1 MTLGDIIKDY
11 RTQHN
16 LSMDAFSE
24 KSGISKAYIS
34 LLEKNKHPKTGKAI
48 APSIQC
54 IKQAAN
60 GMDIDFNILFSMLDC
75 DVSLSEMD
83 NITSYVQIGYKI
95 KEARKQ
101 KNLTQKQLADL
112 IGASHNSLSDWENDK
127 NKPDLDTIGMICD
140 VLDITPNYLFGKEDD
155 ALSPFDKELLNNF
168 HNKLDDMGRDN
179 VLYIIDNEIKRVEQI
194 NQLKA
199 QSKQAHINNIEEG
212 NIDMRLINY
221 YYRVASAGTGQ
232 IIFDMPPTK
241 RIEIP
246 NIPKYKKVDYAIG
259 VNGNSM
265 EPTYHDGDML
275 LVEMTE
281 DIDIGDIGIF
291 RVDNESYVK
300 KLGKTELIS
309 LNPDAKNIP
318 LNDSAGCMGK
328 VIGKLPNGIK
338 S

>member
-1 MTLGDIIKDY
+1 MTLGEIIKNY
-11 RTQHN
+11 RTEHN

-54 IKQAAN
+54 IKQAAV
-60 GMDIDFNILFSMLDC
+60 GLDLDFNYLFSILDC

-83 NITSYVQIGYKI
+83 NIASYIVIGYRL
-95 KEARKQ
+95 KEAREQ
-101 KNLTQKQLADL
+101 KNLTQQQLADL
-112 IGASHNSLSDWENDK
+112 IGASHNSINDWENDK
-127 NKPDLDTIGMICD
+127 NKPDLDTIGMLCD
-140 VLDITPNYLFGKEDD
+140 VLDITPNYLFGKDGD
-155 ALSPFDKELLNNF
+155 ALSPFDKELLNKF

-199 QSKQAHINNIEEG
+199 QNEKIQIDNTEES
-212 NIDMRLINY
+212 NIDMHLINY

-246 NIPKYKKVDYAIG
+246 NTPEYRKVDYAIG

-265 EPTYHDGDML
+265 EPLYYDGDIL

-291 RVDNESYVK
+291 RVNGESFVK
-300 KLGKTELIS
+300 KLGETELIS
-309 LNPDAKNIP
+309 INPNAKNIP
-318 LNDSAGCMGK
+318 LNESAGCMGK
-328 VIGKLPNGIK
+328 VIGKLP
-338 S
+338 

>member
-1 MTLGDIIKDY
+1 MTLGNIIKNY
-11 RTQHN
+11 RTEHN

-60 GMDIDFNILFSMLDC
+60 GMNIDFNILFGMLDC
-75 DVSLSEMD
+75 DISLSEMD
-83 NITSYVQIGYKI
+83 NITSYVEIGCKM
-95 KEARKQ
+95 KEAREQ
-101 KNLTQKQLADL
+101 RGLTQKQLADL
-112 IGASHNSLSDWENDK
+112 IGASHNSISDWENNK
-127 NKPDLDTIGMICD
+127 NKPDLDTIGMICE
-140 VLDITPNYLFGKEDD
+140 VLDISPNYLFGKDD
-155 ALSPFDKELLNNF
+155 DVLSPFDKQLFDNF
-168 HNKLDDMGRDN
+168 HNKLDDIGRDN
-179 VLYIIDNEIKRVEQI
+179 VLYIMNSEIKRKEQI
-194 NQLKA
+194 DQIKKEKSQL
-199 QSKQAHINNIEEG
+199 SIIDYEE
-212 NIDMRLINY
+212 NFIDMRLINY

-246 NIPKYKKVDYAIG
+246 NTPEYRKVDYAIG

-265 EPTYHDGDML
+265 EPLYYDGDIL

-281 DIDIGDIGIF
+281 EIEIGDIGIF
-291 RVDNESYVK
+291 SVNNESYVK

-318 LNDSAGCMGK
+318 LNETAGCMGK
-328 VIGKLPNGIK
+328 VVGKLP
-338 S
+338 

>member
-24 KSGISKAYIS
+24 KSKISKAYIS
-34 LLEKNKHPKTGKAI
+34 LLEKNKHPKTGKTI

-60 GMDIDFNILFSMLDC
+60 GMDMDFNMLFNMLDC

-83 NITSYVQIGYKI
+83 NITSNVEIGYKI

-112 IGASHNSLSDWENDK
+112 IGASHNSLSDWENEK
-127 NKPDLDTIGMICD
+127 NKPDLDTIGMICE
-140 VLDITPNYLFGKEDD
+140 VLDITPNYLLGKHED

-168 HNKLDDMGRDN
+168 HFKLDDIGRDK
-179 VLYIIDNEIKRVEQI
+179 VIYIMNSEIERVNQI
-194 NQLKA
+194 NQLKEEK
-199 QSKQAHINNIEEG
+199 KQTIDCTECHMK
-212 NIDMRLINY
+212 IDMRLINY
-221 YYRVASAGTGQ
+221 YYRAASAGTGQ
-232 IIFDMPPTK
+232 IIFDLPPTK

-265 EPTYHDGDML
+265 EPLYSDGDIL
-275 LVEMTE
+275 LVEMAE
-281 DIDIGDIGIF
+281 SVEIGEIGIF
-291 RVDNESYVK
+291 RVNNESFVK
-300 KLGKTELIS
+300 KRGATELIS
-309 LNPDAKNIP
+309 LNPTAGNIP
-318 LNDSAGCMGK
+318 LNETARCMGK
-328 VIGKLPNGIK
+328 VIGKLP
-338 S
+338 